1 MILIVIQVHSKSEIT
16 ETAGSGAM
24 GSLRLPSVT
33 TVDHGTTTPRHTLV
47 HELCHLIF
55 NSPEPSLLVRVQ
67 SLVCVT
73 HNRVCQTRP
82 CVLT

>member
-1 MILIVIQVHSKSEIT
+1 MILIVNQSHSKSETT
-16 ETAGSGAM
+16 ETAGSGAL
-24 GSLRLPSVT
+24 GSLRLPSVST
-33 TVDHGTTTPRHTLV
+33 GDHGTTTARHTLV

-73 HNRVCQTRP
+73 HNRVCRM
-82 CVLT
+82 